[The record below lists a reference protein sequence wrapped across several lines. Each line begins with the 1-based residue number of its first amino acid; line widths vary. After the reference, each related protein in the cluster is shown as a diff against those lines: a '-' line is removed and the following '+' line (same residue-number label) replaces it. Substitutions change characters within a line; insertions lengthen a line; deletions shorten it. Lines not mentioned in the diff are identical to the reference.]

1 MINYLLIVLSS
12 ILFVA
17 PFMNFSL
24 WPLSWVCFIPL
35 FYLFKSSKLSAL
47 RVGII
52 FGTIVTLIGTYWIPT
67 TIVTQTGANYPISL
81 LTHFLYSIYESVF
94 YILVFLLFK
103 FVSTKNYN
111 KVYQYSLLI
120 FFYIVLESYF
130 PRIFPYRLGNS
141 QILFQEVA
149 QLISIFGLNILSIL
163 VLVANITIYE
173 LIFSKRTKV
182 FVGFVLIVIS
192 IFYYGQ
198 HLIQK
203 TSISLSSLPKVPI
216 SIIQNNNNLENLIE
230 LHNSIDHNPFVIIWP
245 ESSLDLVKYENEE
258 VKFSGFEKA
267 FRKLFKSTG
276 KNLIFGSISQ
286 ITKLNSHLHNDNW
299 VASGQY
305 YFNTAFHFKFD
316 RETENDIYTGLIGAY
331 NKRKLMIFGEY
342 YPFAPLISKV
352 IPIYDSFVSLNSG
365 GKYGMFHMPLKL
377 YLSLIHI

>member
-1 MINYLLIVLSS
+1 MPPDINI
-12 ILFVA
+12 
-17 PFMNFSL
+17 
-24 WPLSWVCFIPL
+24 
-35 FYLFKSSKLSAL
+35 
-47 RVGII
+47 
-52 FGTIVTLIGTYWIPT
+52 
-67 TIVTQTGANYPISL
+67 
-81 LTHFLYSIYESVF
+81 
-94 YILVFLLFK
+94 FLLFK

-230 LHNSIDHNPFVIIWP
+230 LHNSIDHNPFLIIWP

-258 VKFSGFEKA
+258 AKFSRFEEA

-286 ITKLNSHLHNDNW
+286 ITILPIKNKQILDNL
-299 VASGQY
+299 
-305 YFNTAFHFKFD
+305 K
-316 RETENDIYTGLIGAY
+316 
-331 NKRKLMIFGEY
+331 NKING
-342 YPFAPLISKV
+342 ISKSNLLFEKLSKAREKDFSRISIDYFADMLSCYKKHLDGV
-352 IPIYDSFVSLNSG
+352 HIMTSG
-365 GKYGMFHMPLKL
+365 DIKMAAK
-377 YLSLIHI
+377 IAKTI